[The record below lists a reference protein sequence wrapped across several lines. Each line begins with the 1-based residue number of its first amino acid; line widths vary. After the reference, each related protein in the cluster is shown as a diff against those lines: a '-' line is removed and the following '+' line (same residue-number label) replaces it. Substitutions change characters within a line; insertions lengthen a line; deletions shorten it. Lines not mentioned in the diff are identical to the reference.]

1 MTWESWFTLA
11 VLLVMVVALFR
22 NYATDMV
29 MVATLAVF
37 MTAGLCRQKTS
48 FPSVSTLVA
57 GLGNDALVTV
67 AVLYVV
73 VTGLT
78 RTGAMQLLTR
88 PLLGSPKSVSSA
100 QLRVMVPCAILSP
113 FLNNTPIVAMFLP
126 VVRDL
131 SKRTGIAASK
141 LFIPLSF
148 STILGGICTLIGT
161 STNMVVSGLV
171 VAETGRRDIL
181 RMFDLAWVGVPCT
194 IVGIAFLMLTGRWLL
209 PNRKAAL
216 DAGADPREYTVEME
230 VEPNSPLA
238 GKSIESAGLR
248 GLPGVYL
255 AEIDR
260 RGHVLPAVASTD
272 VLEAGDR
279 LVFVGIVDSVVDL
292 QRIRGLRP
300 ATNQIFKL
308 DAPRA
313 ERCMIE
319 AVVSSECRLVGQT
332 IRDGKFRGVYNAAV
346 IAVARSGERLKQ
358 KIGDIELRAGDTL
371 LLEAHPDF
379 ADQQKNSR
387 EFFLVSKLADSTPP
401 GHEKAWLAAG
411 ILVAMVVAAGF
422 EWLTMTHAGLLAAM
436 AMLLTGCCTTQA
448 ARQSLD
454 WEVLITIAAALGIGE
469 TMRST
474 GLAANIAHGAV
485 GLVHGSPWAALAV
498 IYFTTMVLTEL
509 LSNNAT
515 AALMYPI
522 AMATARSLGVDPKP
536 FLIAIMIAA
545 SCGFATPF
553 GYQTHLMVYGP
564 GGYKFTDFLR
574 VGVLLDLLVMVV
586 TLTVAPLV
594 WPLTAVTAR

>member
-1 MTWESWFTLA
+1 VNWESWFTLA
-11 VLLVMVVALFR
+11 VLALMVVALVKDF
-22 NYATDMV
+22 ATDMV
-29 MVATLAVF
+29 MVTVVAIF
-37 MTAGLCRQKTS
+37 MTAGFWSDK
-48 FPSVSTLVA
+48 FPAPAKLVA

-78 RTGAMQLLTR
+78 RTGAMLLLTR
-88 PLLGSPKSVSSA
+88 PLLGTPKSVTSA
-100 QLRVMVPCAILSP
+100 QMRVMLPCAVLSP

-131 SKRTGIAASK
+131 CKRTGIAPSK

-148 STILGGICTLIGT
+148 ATILGGICTLIGT
-161 STNMVVSGLV
+161 STNMIVAGLV
-171 VAETGRRDIL
+171 LAETGRRDLL
-181 RMFDLAWVGVPCT
+181 RFFDLAWVGVPCT
-194 IVGIAFLMLTGRWLL
+194 AVGIAFLMATGRWLL
-209 PNRKAAL
+209 PSRKSTL
-216 DAGADPREYTVEME
+216 DVGADPREYTVEME
-230 VEPNSPLA
+230 VEPASPLA
-238 GKSIESAGLR
+238 GKTIEMAGLR

-255 AEIDR
+255 AEIER
-260 RGHVLPAVASTD
+260 RGRLLPAVASTD

-292 QRIRGLRP
+292 QKIRGLRP

-319 AVVSSECRLVGQT
+319 AVVSSACRLVGQT
-332 IRDGKFRGVYNAAV
+332 IRDGKFRSVYNAAV

-358 KIGDIELRAGDTL
+358 KIGDIVLQPGDTL

-379 ADQQKNSR
+379 ADQQKNSKD
-387 EFFLVSKLADSTPP
+387 FFLVSRLADSTPP

-411 ILVAMVVAAGF
+411 ILVAMIIVAGF
-422 EWLTMTHAGLLAAM
+422 ELMTMTHVGLVAAI
-436 AMLLTGCCTTQA
+436 AMVVTGCCTTRH
-448 ARQSLD
+448 ARQSID
-454 WEVLITIAAALGIGE
+454 WEVLVTIAAALGIGE

-474 GLAANIAHGAV
+474 GLAATIANGAIGMV
-485 GLVHGSPWAALAV
+485 QGNAFAALAV
-498 IYFTTMVLTEL
+498 IYFTTMLLTEL

-522 AMATARSLGVDPKP
+522 TMATAQSLGADPKP
-536 FLIAIMIAA
+536 FLVALMIAA

-564 GGYKFTDFLR
+564 GGYKFADFLR
-574 VGVLLDLLVMVV
+574 VGIVLDLLVMAV
-586 TLTVAPLV
+586 TIAVAPLV
-594 WPLTAVTAR
+594 WPLVPS